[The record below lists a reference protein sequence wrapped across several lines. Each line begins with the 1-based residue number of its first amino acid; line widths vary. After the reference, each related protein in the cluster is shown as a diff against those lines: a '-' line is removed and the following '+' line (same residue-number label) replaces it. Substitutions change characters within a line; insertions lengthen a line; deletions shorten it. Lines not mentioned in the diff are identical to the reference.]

1 MRTKN
6 INPNEQ
12 SSQSQCKMIARW
24 LNKGKTI
31 TSMEALNMFG
41 CARLASRINDLK
53 NRGMDIGREMIVTPY
68 TNKRVAK
75 YFLVKNDNK

>member
-1 MRTKN
+1 MTTKN

-12 SSQSQCKMIARW
+12 SSQSQCKMIAAW
-24 LNKGKTI
+24 LMQGKSI

-53 NRGMDIGREMIVTPY
+53 NRGMNIDREMIVTPY
-68 TNKRVAK
+68 TNKRVAR
-75 YFLVKNDNK
+75 YFLVNNNK

>member
-1 MRTKN
+1 MSTRN
-6 INPNEQ
+6 INENEK

-53 NRGMDIGREMIVTPY
+53 NRGMNIDKEMIVTLN
-68 TNKRVAK
+68 TNKRVAR
-75 YFLVKNDNK
+75 YFLVKNNK

>member
-1 MRTKN
+1 MSTRN
-6 INPNEQ
+6 INENEK

-53 NRGMDIGREMIVTPY
+53 NRGMNIDKEMIVTPN
-68 TNKRVAK
+68 TNKRVAR
-75 YFLVKNDNK
+75 YFLVKNNK

>member
-1 MRTKN
+1 MSTRN
-6 INPNEQ
+6 INENEK

-31 TSMEALNMFG
+31 TSMEALHMFG

-53 NRGMDIGREMIVTPY
+53 NRGMNIDKEMIVTLN
-68 TNKRVAK
+68 TNKRVAR
-75 YFLVKNDNK
+75 YFLVKNNK